1 MSNARRNK
9 TTPVLSVLGLVGVC
23 GVGWMISTSVMHSEI
38 VYESAATSTA
48 ASSSAQHLA
57 SAQEAASSTGEKT
70 IVYPAVEGNAAH
82 VKMPEV
88 VKAVYMSQ
96 CVAGAPGIRA
106 KLVEFVETS
115 ELNAIVIDIKDST
128 GGVSFP
134 SDDPTL
140 APYVSDECGAYDM
153 KAFIE
158 SLHEKSIYVIGRITV
173 FQDPLFANKH
183 PELAVQRACGPSTSS
198 GQVSEETCGMWK
210 NNGGL
215 SFVDVG
221 AKPFWDYIAHLSE
234 VSYRQIGFDELNFD
248 YIRFPSD
255 GPISEAVYTHSNGKT
270 KTEAVE
276 EFFAYLHEK
285 LQPAGSRVGENAP
298 VMSADMFGMV
308 SSHEDDLGIGQVLES
323 ALPYF
328 DFVAPMIYVS
338 HYPKGFNGYSN
349 VNDHVYDIVYSETK
363 HAMARAKAA
372 GYSEDKIRPWLQSF
386 DYPVSYTPAM
396 VESQIKAINDVGMR
410 SYFFWD
416 AANKYTSLREAL

>member
-1 MSNARRNK
+1 MNRDKRSAK
-9 TTPVLSVLGLVGVC
+9 HIHFFAAFGLIGVFAA
-23 GVGWMISTSVMHSEI
+23 GWMITTNILHGEI
-38 VYESAATSTA
+38 VYERAATSTA
-48 ASSSAQHLA
+48 ASNDTQT
-57 SAQEAASSTGEKT
+57 AAIEVVSPDPSEDVPV
-70 IVYPAVEGNAAH
+70 VYQAALGNAAH
-82 VKMPEV
+82 IKMPEV

-96 CVAGAPGIRA
+96 CVAGAPGIRQ

-115 ELNAIVIDIKDST
+115 ELNAIVVDIKDST
-128 GGVSFP
+128 GGISFP
-134 SDDPTL
+134 TDDPTL

-153 KAFIE
+153 KQFVE
-158 SLHEKSIYVIGRITV
+158 SLHEKGIYVIGRITV
-173 FQDPLFANKH
+173 FQDPLYATKH
-183 PELAVQRACGPSTSS
+183 PTLAVQ
-198 GQVSEETCGMWK
+198 SEKGGIWK

-221 AKPFWDYIAHLSE
+221 AKPFWDYIVHLGE

-255 GPISEAVYTHSNGKT
+255 GPISEAVYTHSRGKI
-270 KTEAVE
+270 KTAVVE
-276 EFFAYLHEK
+276 EFFTYLHEK
-285 LQPAGSRVGENAP
+285 LQPQGSVVGKNAP

-349 VNDHVYDIVYSETK
+349 VNDHVYDIVHSETK

-372 GYSEDKIRPWLQSF
+372 GYSEDTIRPWLQSF
-386 DYPVSYTPAM
+386 DYPVPYTPAM
-396 VESQIKAINDVGMR
+396 VESQIKAINDAGMQ

-416 AANKYTSLREAL
+416 AANKYTSLREVL